1 MASVIFPA
9 RDKGIGK
16 AGMFSSIQN
25 LGHRNCR
32 AKLEASQVHQVGPT
46 QSHRHRQGKETSSI
60 VRAVPAGKGSCK
72 TVKAIFCRQVVGGE
86 QFQIVKDG
94 QVLQGYVAIT

>member
-1 MASVIFPA
+1 MASEIFPA
-9 RDKGIGK
+9 RDEGIGK

-25 LGHRNCR
+25 LGHWNFR

-60 VRAVPAGKGSCK
+60 VRAVPAGKGLCQ

-86 QFQIVKDG
+86 QFQIVEDG
-94 QVLQGYVAIT
+94 